1 MHKLKNKCGND
12 SALNLLKFIENIFIE
27 NTNYVKSLISYFTCV

>member
-12 SALNLLKFIENIFIE
+12 SQIMWNRLFPTLPVFNKDKF
-27 NTNYVKSLISYFTCV
+27 YLDSSRV